1 MANTLS
7 SKKNI
12 RVAER
17 RTAINRSRK
26 SRIKTFCRKVLEAI
40 EKGDKETAKTDFV
53 AFESEIMKG
62 VTKGVP
68 GIVKLPEPFLF
79 LFFYLPMQNFE
90 KILSRISSVLIW
102 PVIFPIQKLAS
113 LIFSAIISIGC
124 EKSIALKYSIH
135 LINSF
140 LYLSCVIFVFV
151 YGVMFLDMKFSKISI
166 NLSTFFPFCI

>member
-40 EKGDKETAKTDFV
+40 ETGDKETAKIAFV

-62 VTKGVP
+62 VTKGVYKKNTAAR
-68 GIVKLPEPFLF
+68 KLR
-79 LFFYLPMQNFE
+79 
-90 KILSRISSVLIW
+90 RIAAQIR
-102 PVIFPIQKLAS
+102 
-113 LIFSAIISIGC
+113 
-124 EKSIALKYSIH
+124 E
-135 LINSF
+135 
-140 LYLSCVIFVFV
+140 
-151 YGVMFLDMKFSKISI
+151 MK
-166 NLSTFFPFCI
+166 

>member
-40 EKGDKETAKTDFV
+40 ETGDKETAKTDFV

-62 VTKGVP
+62 VTKGVYKKNTAAR
-68 GIVKLPEPFLF
+68 KLR
-79 LFFYLPMQNFE
+79 
-90 KILSRISSVLIW
+90 RIAAQIR
-102 PVIFPIQKLAS
+102 
-113 LIFSAIISIGC
+113 
-124 EKSIALKYSIH
+124 E
-135 LINSF
+135 
-140 LYLSCVIFVFV
+140 
-151 YGVMFLDMKFSKISI
+151 MK
-166 NLSTFFPFCI
+166 